1 MESKGNYEKLA
12 VTDYLTKL
20 PNRRGLYE
28 FYSTLQPNERIH
40 VMFLDIDNFKKVN
53 DTYGHQMG
61 DDLLVAVTKKIQEKV
76 NGAFVSRMGGDEFVI
91 VITGDIDEKEVLET
105 AKRILNSVIELD
117 IVVDVKAVISLSIG
131 IILNQNSNNNLDDVL
146 FKCDAAMYQAKK
158 NGKNGYVTYDT
169 IEKEL
174 NFKKSVELEMKD
186 ALRNGEFQVYLQPQV
201 NIINSKV
208 VGAEA
213 LVRWNHPKD
222 GVRTPKKFLY
232 LLEENGFIIEMDMN
246 VFEQV
251 CRQRQKWKDTPFGT
265 IPIGVN
271 MSKLHLYQPDFVKE
285 LLEITSKYDVQPSEI
300 VIEITENMHKDNDE
314 MMSTIVELKEAG
326 FGTAIDDFGSGY
338 STLSLLRNIDV
349 DQLKLD
355 EEFINTCNNDRKS
368 KVIVKNLIT
377 MAKDLHLDIIV
388 EGVMNKAQER
398 FLINSGC
405 DVVQGYYYSK
415 PLPIDE
421 FEKFFEQHM
430 QREDRIITYH
440 FNDNLLDENGE
451 NEGNIVGDV
460 KYGKGVLEDVGSLHI
475 SGGLP
480 MKNIVYLPTD
490 ILGNDSFTIS
500 MWLKTENFNNWTSVI
515 FAQSEN
521 GFLSIMPYAWERVP
535 MFRVKD
541 DWDENGWD
549 DVLGKEIQDKEW
561 VHLCVTYNSK
571 TTLARIF
578 QNGVLTG
585 KRDNMFQL
593 SHYKMMVL
601 GGDYFQTSYE
611 GLISELYICN
621 YAKTQVEV
629 KDMYDSYLNNPKF
642 LGIKPRDW
650 MLKA

>member
-28 FYSTLQPNERIH
+28 FYNALQPNERIH

-91 VITGDIDEKEVLET
+91 VITGDIDEKEVLDT
-105 AKRILNSVIELD
+105 AKRMLNSVIELD
-117 IVVDVKAVISLSIG
+117 IAVDVKAVISLSIG

-158 NGKNGYVTYDT
+158 NGKNGFVTYDT
-169 IEKEL
+169 IEEEL

-186 ALRNGEFQVYLQPQV
+186 ALKNGEFEVYLQPQM

-222 GVRTPKKFLY
+222 GIRTPKKFLH

-251 CRQRQKWKDTPFGT
+251 CSLRKKWRLTPFET
-265 IPIGVN
+265 ITIGVN

-285 LLEITSKYDVQPSEI
+285 LLEITNKYGVHPSEL

-314 MMSTIVELKEAG
+314 MMNTIVELNEAG

-338 STLSLLRNIDV
+338 STLSMLRNIDV

-355 EEFINTCNNDRKS
+355 EEFINTCTNDRKS
-368 KVIVKNLIT
+368 KIIVKNLIA
-377 MAKDLHLDIIV
+377 MAKELRLDIIV
-388 EGVMNKAQER
+388 EGVMDKNQER

-415 PLPIDE
+415 PLPVKE
-421 FEKFFEQHM
+421 FEKFYEEHM
-430 QREDRIITYH
+430 QRADRIITYH
-440 FNDNLLDENGE
+440 FNDNFLDANGE
-451 NEGNIVGDV
+451 NEGNLVGDV
-460 KYGKGVLEDVGSLHI
+460 QFGKGVLEDVGSLHFI
-475 SGGLP
+475 GGLP
-480 MKNIVYLPTD
+480 MKNVAYLPMD
-490 ILGNDSFTIS
+490 VLGNDSFTIS
-500 MWLKTENFNNWTSVI
+500 MWIKAENYNNWTSVL

-541 DWDENGWD
+541 DWDENGWY
-549 DVLGKEIQDKEW
+549 DVLGKEIQKEW
-561 VHLCVTYNSK
+561 THLCVTYNAK
-571 TTLARIF
+571 TTLARIY
-578 QNGVLTG
+578 QNGVMTG

-593 SHYKMMVL
+593 SQYKMIVL
-601 GGDYFQTSYE
+601 GGDYFQTSFE
-611 GLISELYICN
+611 GFISELYICN
-621 YAKTQVEV
+621 YAKTQIEV
-629 KDMYDSYLNNPKF
+629 KDMYDSYRNNPKF
-642 LGIKPRDW
+642 LGKRQ
-650 MLKA
+650 